1 MTNFNPQDR
10 EPTRKV
16 EVEVNPDLNFA
27 TDTLPLSEKVSKWVQ
42 IFQQW
47 YEKLPGV
54 AKIAVAIGIVFFSLS
69 LLTKVLHL
77 VASIISVT
85 ILGIVLYG
93 LYRVFLKPS
102 SSSESW
108 LRFIKKLLRI

>member
-16 EVEVNPDLNFA
+16 EVEINPDLNFA
-27 TDTLPLSEKVSKWVQ
+27 TDALPLSEKVSQ
-42 IFQQW
+42 TLQTFQRW

-54 AKIAVAIGIVFFSLS
+54 AKIAVAIGVIFFSLS

-93 LYRVFLKPS
+93 LYRFFLKPNS
-102 SSSESW
+102 SPES
-108 LRFIKKLLRI
+108 

>member
-1 MTNFNPQDR
+1 MTNFNSQDR
-10 EPTRKV
+10 EPTRQV
-16 EVEVNPDLNFA
+16 EVEINPDLNFA
-27 TDTLPLSEKVSKWVQ
+27 TEALPLSEKVSQWLQVFK
-42 IFQQW
+42 QW
-47 YEKLPGV
+47 YEKLPGA

-93 LYRVFLKPS
+93 LYRFFLKPN
-102 SSSESW
+102 SSSES
-108 LRFIKKLLRI
+108 

>member
-10 EPTRKV
+10 EPTRQV
-16 EVEVNPDLNFA
+16 EVESNPDLNFA
-27 TDTLPLSEKVSKWVQ
+27 TDALPLSEKVSQWLQVFK
-42 IFQQW
+42 QW
-47 YEKLPGV
+47 YEKLPGA
-54 AKIAVAIGIVFFSLS
+54 AKIAVAIGIIFFSLS

-93 LYRVFLKPS
+93 LYRFFLKPS
-102 SSSESW
+102 SSPES
-108 LRFIKKLLRI
+108 

>member
-102 SSSESW
+102 SSSES
-108 LRFIKKLLRI
+108 

>member
-10 EPTRKV
+10 EPTSKV
-16 EVEVNPDLNFA
+16 EVEINPDLNFA
-27 TDTLPLSEKVSKWVQ
+27 PEVLPLSEKVSQWIQ

-47 YEKLPGV
+47 YEKLPGA
-54 AKIAVAIGIVFFSLS
+54 AKIAVAIGVIFFSLS

-93 LYRVFLKPS
+93 LYRFFLKPS
-102 SSSESW
+102 SSPES
-108 LRFIKKLLRI
+108 

>member
-27 TDTLPLSEKVSKWVQ
+27 TDTLPLSEKVSQWVQ

-93 LYRVFLKPS
+93 LYHVFLKPS
-102 SSSESW
+102 SSSES
-108 LRFIKKLLRI
+108 

>member
-10 EPTRKV
+10 EPTRQV
-16 EVEVNPDLNFA
+16 EVEINSDLNFA
-27 TDTLPLSEKVSKWVQ
+27 TEALPLSEKVSQWLQVFK
-42 IFQQW
+42 QW
-47 YEKLPGV
+47 YEKLPGA
-54 AKIAVAIGIVFFSLS
+54 AKIAVAIGIIFFSLS

-93 LYRVFLKPS
+93 LYRFFLKSDASPKS
-102 SSSESW
+102 
-108 LRFIKKLLRI
+108 

>member
-27 TDTLPLSEKVSKWVQ
+27 TDTLPLSEKVSQWVQ

-85 ILGIVLYG
+85 IIGIVLYG

-102 SSSESW
+102 SSSES
-108 LRFIKKLLRI
+108 

>member
-10 EPTRKV
+10 EPTPKV
-16 EVEVNPDLNFA
+16 EVEVNPDFNFA
-27 TDTLPLSEKVSKWVQ
+27 TDTLPLSEKVSQ
-42 IFQQW
+42 ALQTFQRW
-47 YEKLPGV
+47 YEKLPGA

-93 LYRVFLKPS
+93 LYRFFLKSDASPKS
-102 SSSESW
+102 
-108 LRFIKKLLRI
+108 

>member
-27 TDTLPLSEKVSKWVQ
+27 TDTLPLSEKVSQWVQ

-102 SSSESW
+102 SSSES
-108 LRFIKKLLRI
+108 

>member
-27 TDTLPLSEKVSKWVQ
+27 TDTLPLSEKVSQWVQ

-47 YEKLPGV
+47 YEKLPSA

-85 ILGIVLYG
+85 ILGIILYG
-93 LYRVFLKPS
+93 LYRFFLKPS
-102 SSSESW
+102 SSSES
-108 LRFIKKLLRI
+108 

>member
-27 TDTLPLSEKVSKWVQ
+27 TDTLPLSEKVSQWVQ

-47 YEKLPGV
+47 YEKLPGA

-102 SSSESW
+102 SSSES
-108 LRFIKKLLRI
+108 

>member
-27 TDTLPLSEKVSKWVQ
+27 TDTLPLSEKVSQ
-42 IFQQW
+42 ALQTFQRW
-47 YEKLPGV
+47 YEKLPGA
-54 AKIAVAIGIVFFSLS
+54 AKIAVAIGMIFFSLS

-77 VASIISVT
+77 VASIISVA

-93 LYRVFLKPS
+93 LYRFFLKPNS
-102 SSSESW
+102 SPKS
-108 LRFIKKLLRI
+108 

>member
-10 EPTRKV
+10 EPTPKV
-16 EVEVNPDLNFA
+16 EVEINPDLNFA
-27 TDTLPLSEKVSKWVQ
+27 TEALPLSEKASQWLQVFK
-42 IFQQW
+42 QW
-47 YEKLPGV
+47 YEKLPGA
-54 AKIAVAIGIVFFSLS
+54 AKIAVAIGMIFFSLS

-93 LYRVFLKPS
+93 LYRFFLKSDASPKS
-102 SSSESW
+102 
-108 LRFIKKLLRI
+108 

>member
-1 MTNFNPQDR
+1 MTNANPQDK
-10 EPTRKV
+10 EPTIPR
-16 EVEVNPDLNFA
+16 VEVNPDMNFA
-27 TDTLPLSEKVSKWVQ
+27 TEGQPLSEKVSQ
-42 IFQQW
+42 MLQTFQQW

-54 AKIAVAIGIVFFSLS
+54 AKVAVAIGIVFFSLS

-93 LYRVFLKPS
+93 LYRFFLKS
-102 SSSESW
+102 NTSQES
-108 LRFIKKLLRI
+108 

>member
-10 EPTRKV
+10 EPTPKV
-16 EVEVNPDLNFA
+16 EVEINPDLNFA
-27 TDTLPLSEKVSKWVQ
+27 TEALPLSEKVSQWLQVFK
-42 IFQQW
+42 QW
-47 YEKLPGV
+47 YAKLPGA

-85 ILGIVLYG
+85 ILGIILYG
-93 LYRVFLKPS
+93 LYRFFLKSNS
-102 SSSESW
+102 SQES
-108 LRFIKKLLRI
+108 